1 MSEEKKE
8 AIWPAGIIF
17 KKPREGAPDYI
28 KGQLSFKVDEA
39 CAFLQEHVNN
49 GWVNIDIK
57 KSKEGKMY
65 LQLNTWKKQG
75 EPSGELS

>member
-65 LQLNTWKKQG
+65 LQLNTWKK
-75 EPSGELS
+75 EEKASGELS